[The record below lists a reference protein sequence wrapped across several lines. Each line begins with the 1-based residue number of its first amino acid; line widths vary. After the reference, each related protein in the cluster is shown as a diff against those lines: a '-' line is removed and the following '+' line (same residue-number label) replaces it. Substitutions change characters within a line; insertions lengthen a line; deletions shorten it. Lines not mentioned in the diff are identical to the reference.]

1 MATDSRAGTEPVRF
15 ATTRRD
21 FLRSAA
27 IAATVPAAASV
38 ASCVPDTPARTRP
51 AGAEGTADAPA
62 GTDPSLQADLEEALA
77 RHRVVG
83 ANAAVFA
90 NGEIRTAAAGLV
102 NVSSGVAMTPETV
115 MHIGSITKVFN
126 TTLLMQMVDE
136 GLVDL
141 AAPVSTYLPELR
153 LADPGHLA
161 RITVGMLVNHTS
173 GIDGEMVPEQGHDEE
188 IIEKAIPRFA
198 DMGMIHEPGADASY
212 CNAATVIAGYLCQRL
227 RGRSWYDLVKERIFA
242 PLGMEHAAVL
252 PEDALLHR
260 ASVGHFTDPETG
272 VPVRTSFVFLP
283 ISFAPAG
290 ATAMMS
296 AADLVTFA
304 AAHMG
309 DGTGANGAAILSP
322 ESARAMR
329 AETSRVRGEGQPI
342 AFGLGWMLSDGG
354 FVSHGGGGPGI
365 LANLTAHP
373 ESNVAV
379 AVLTNS
385 SHGGALAGELAAKW
399 MEEAAG
405 VAPPQPEV
413 RPIVDTGIDVA
424 RYAGRYENIA
434 QIYEIVEMDGGIGVS
449 MQAKFRFYDDTP
461 MEPTPPVPLRP
472 VGNDAFT
479 YPDAEGNATAAIMSF
494 LDAGADGRMTYIS
507 QGARMVPR
515 AD

>member
-1 MATDSRAGTEPVRF
+1 MPVRNK
-15 ATTRRD
+15 AISASAHPTATRRD
-21 FLRSAA
+21 FLKKAA
-27 IAATVPAAASV
+27 VAATVPAV
-38 ASCVPDTPARTRP
+38 AGVTSCAPDSPARTRP
-51 AGAEGTADAPA
+51 SGAAPP
-62 GTDPSLQADLEEALA
+62 GTDPALQADLEEALA
-77 RHRVVG
+77 RHNVVG
-83 ANAAVFA
+83 ASAAVFA
-90 NGEIRTAAAGLV
+90 NGEIRTAAAGLT
-102 NVSSGVAMTPETV
+102 NVSSGVTMTPETV
-115 MHIGSITKVFN
+115 MHIGSITKIFN

-141 AAPVSTYLPELR
+141 DAPVSSYLPELR
-153 LADPGHLA
+153 LADPDHLA

-198 DMGMIHEPGADASY
+198 DMGMIHEPGADTSY
-212 CNAATVIAGYLCQRL
+212 CNTATVIAGYLCQRI
-227 RGRSWYDLVKERIFA
+227 RERSWYDLVKERIFE

-272 VPVRTSFVFLP
+272 EPVRTSFVFLP

-296 AADLVTFA
+296 ASALVTFA
-304 AAHMG
+304 AAHMA
-309 DGTGANGAAILSP
+309 DGTGPNGASILSP

-329 AETSRVRGEGQPI
+329 AETARVRGEGAPI

-379 AVLTNS
+379 AVMGNS
-385 SHGGALAGELAAKW
+385 SHSAGLTGELAGKW

-405 VAPPQPEV
+405 VAPPEPVV
-413 RPIVDTGIDVA
+413 RPIVDTEVDVA
-424 RYAGRYENIA
+424 RYAGRYENVA

-449 MQAKFRFYDDTP
+449 LWAKFAFYDDTP
-461 MEPTPPVPLRP
+461 MEPTPPIPLKP
-472 VGNDAFT
+472 VGDDAFT
-479 YPDAEGNATAAIMSF
+479 YPDAEGNPTAAIMSF
-494 LDAGADGRMTYIS
+494 LDPRPDGRMTYLA

>member
-1 MATDSRAGTEPVRF
+1 MT
-15 ATTRRD
+15 TTRRD
-21 FLRSAA
+21 FLKSAA
-27 IAATVPAAASV
+27 IAATVPAVTSAA
-38 ASCVPDTPARTRP
+38 ACAPDSPEGP
-51 AGAEGTADAPA
+51 GAGQGMS
-62 GTDPSLQADLEEALA
+62 SLQADLDEALA

-102 NVSSGVAMTPETV
+102 NVSTGVEMTPETV

-126 TTLLMQMVDE
+126 TTLLMQMVDD

-141 AAPVSTYLPELR
+141 SAPVSTYLPELR
-153 LADPGHLA
+153 LADPDHLA

-198 DMGMIHEPGADASY
+198 NMGKIHEPGADTSY
-212 CNAATVIAGYLCQRL
+212 CNTATVIAGYLCQRI
-227 RGRSWYDLVKERIFA
+227 RGRSWYDLMKERIFQ
-242 PLGMEHAAVL
+242 PLGMQHAAVL

-260 ASVGHFTDPETG
+260 ASVGHFTDTETG
-272 VPVRTSFVFLP
+272 EPVRTSFAFLP
-283 ISFAPAG
+283 ISYAPAG

-304 AAHMG
+304 AAHMA
-309 DGTGANGAAILSP
+309 DGTGLNGATVLSP
-322 ESARAMR
+322 ESARVMR
-329 AETSRVRGEGQPI
+329 TETTRGRGEGSPV
-342 AFGLGWMLSDGG
+342 AFGLGWMLAEGG

-365 LANLTAHP
+365 LATLVAHP

-379 AVLTNS
+379 AVAANS
-385 SHGGALAGELAAKW
+385 SHGSGLTGELANKW

-405 VAPPQPEV
+405 VAPPAPVV
-413 RPIVDTGIDVA
+413 RPIVDTEVDVA
-424 RYAGRYENIA
+424 RYTGRYETIA
-434 QIYEIVEMDGGIGVS
+434 QIYEIVEMDAGIGVS
-449 MQAKFRFYDDTP
+449 LWAKFPFYDDTP
-461 MEPTPPVPLRP
+461 LEPTPPITLRP
-472 VGNDAFT
+472 VGDDAFT
-479 YPDAEGNATAAIMSF
+479 FPDEDGNATAAIMSF
-494 LDAGADGRMTYIS
+494 LDPRPDGRMTYIA

>member
-1 MATDSRAGTEPVRF
+1 MA
-15 ATTRRD
+15 TRRD
-21 FLRSAA
+21 FLKSAA
-27 IAATVPAAASV
+27 VAATVPSV
-38 ASCVPDTPARTRP
+38 VGVTSCTPDMPARIRRT
-51 AGAEGTADAPA
+51 GAAPP
-62 GTDPSLQADLEEALA
+62 GTDPALQADLEEALA
-77 RHRVVG
+77 RHGVVG
-83 ANAAVFA
+83 ASAAVFA
-90 NGEIRTAAAGLV
+90 NGAIRTAAAGLV
-102 NVSSGVAMTPETV
+102 NVSSGVTMTPETV
-115 MHIGSITKVFN
+115 MHIGSITKIFN
-126 TTLLMQMVDE
+126 TTLLMQMVDD

-141 AAPVSTYLPELR
+141 DAPVSTYLPELR
-153 LADPGHLA
+153 LADPDHLA

-173 GIDGEMVPEQGHDEE
+173 GIDGELVPEQGHDEE

-198 DMGMIHEPGADASY
+198 GMGRIHEPGADTSY
-212 CNAATVIAGYLCQRL
+212 CNTATVIAGYLCQRI
-227 RGRSWYDLVKERIFA
+227 RERSWYDLAKERIFR

-272 VPVRTSFVFLP
+272 EPVRTSFVFLP

-296 AADLVTFA
+296 ASALVTFA
-304 AAHMG
+304 AAHMA
-309 DGTGANGAAILSP
+309 DGTGLNGATILSP
-322 ESARAMR
+322 ASARAMR
-329 AETSRVRGEGQPI
+329 TETTRVRGEGAPI
-342 AFGLGWMLSDGG
+342 AFGLGWMLSEGG

-385 SHGGALAGELAAKW
+385 SHGGALATELSARW

-405 VAPPQPEV
+405 VAPPEPVV
-413 RPIVDTGIDVA
+413 RPIIDTEVDIA

-434 QIYEIVEMDGGIGVS
+434 QGYEIVEMDGGIGVS
-449 MQAKFRFYDDTP
+449 LWAKFAFYDDTP
-461 MEPTPPVPLRP
+461 MDPTPPIPLKP

-479 YPDAEGNATAAIMSF
+479 YPDPEGNPTAAIMSF
-494 LDAGADGRMTYIS
+494 LDPRPDGRMTYIA

>member
-1 MATDSRAGTEPVRF
+1 MPTHTKPT
-15 ATTRRD
+15 TTRRD
-21 FLRSAA
+21 FLKSAA
-27 IAATVPAAASV
+27 VVATVPAVAS
-38 ASCVPDTPARTRP
+38 ATSCVPDVPARIRP
-51 AGAEGTADAPA
+51 SEAPP
-62 GTDPSLQADLEEALA
+62 GTDPALQADLEEALA

-83 ANAAVFA
+83 ASAAVFA
-90 NGEIRTAAAGLV
+90 NGEIRTAAAGLT
-102 NVSSGVAMTPETV
+102 NVSSGVGMTPETV

-141 AAPVSTYLPELR
+141 DAPVSSYLPELR
-153 LADPGHLA
+153 LADPAHLA

-198 DMGMIHEPGADASY
+198 NMGKIHEPGADTSY
-212 CNAATVIAGYLCQRL
+212 CNTATVIAGYLCQRL
-227 RGRSWYDLVKERIFA
+227 RERSWYDLMKERIFQ

-272 VPVRTSFVFLP
+272 QPVRTSFAFLP

-296 AADLVTFA
+296 ASALVTFA
-304 AAHMG
+304 AAHMA
-309 DGTGANGAAILSP
+309 DGTGLNGAAILSP

-329 AETSRVRGEGQPI
+329 SETTRGRGEGSPI
-342 AFGLGWMLSDGG
+342 AFGLGWMLSEGG

-379 AVLTNS
+379 AVLANS
-385 SHGGALAGELAAKW
+385 SHSAGLTAELANKW

-405 VAPPQPEV
+405 VAPPPPVV
-413 RPIVDTGIDVA
+413 RPIVDTQVDVA

-449 MQAKFRFYDDTP
+449 LWAKFPFYDDTP
-461 MEPTPPVPLRP
+461 MEPTPPIPLKP

-479 YPDAEGNATAAIMSF
+479 FPDAEGNPTGAIMSF
-494 LDAGADGRMTYIS
+494 LDPRPDGRMTYIA